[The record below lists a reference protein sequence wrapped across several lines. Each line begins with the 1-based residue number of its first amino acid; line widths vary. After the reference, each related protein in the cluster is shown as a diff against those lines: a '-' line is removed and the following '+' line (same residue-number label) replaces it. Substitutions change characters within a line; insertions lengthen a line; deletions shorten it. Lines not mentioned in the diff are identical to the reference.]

1 MEGDIA
7 VMITRAPLRLA
18 FICVLAAAAGLL
30 AGGAAYVLLNGIGL
44 LTNLA
49 LFGRFEWVL
58 PSFSGLEPS
67 WRLVV
72 VPVIGA
78 LIVTALAKWSPIIR
92 GHGIPEAMEAILRR
106 GSRIQPRTAIAK
118 PVSAAVAIGTG
129 GPFGAEGPIIVTG
142 GAFGSLIG
150 QLFDVSAS
158 ERKVLLASGAA
169 AGMAATFGAPLA
181 SVVIAVE
188 LLLFE
193 FSTRSFI
200 PLVVAVTLAGGV
212 HSAIWGDASLFSV
225 PVHEYAGMAKLPF
238 YAVLGIL
245 CGLLATVVTKG
256 LFFFEYLF
264 RKLPVSTTWH
274 PLIGA
279 VGFGIVGLFV
289 PRALGVGYDAISDV
303 LAGALPMGV
312 LLSLLAAKLLAWWI
326 ALASGTSGGT
336 LAPLLLTSGTF
347 GGIVGLV
354 TARLFPELGITPG
367 AAAVAAMAATFGAST
382 RATFTSIVFLFELTR
397 DYQIILPLMLASV
410 MADLVTY
417 ALLRESL
424 MTEKLARR
432 GVKVSTDI
440 SQDALE
446 AAHVRDFMTVQ
457 VVTIP
462 ESANVG
468 EARALVTK
476 MGHSAYPLVN
486 AKGYCIGIVRRQHLT
501 GVLDDSMPVR
511 AAARMEVISVS
522 PGDTALTA
530 MLRMTEEDVD
540 HLPVI
545 EKGNLVGICTRSD
558 VLRARASHQNAET
571 REGGWI
577 SQWKNRRAH
586 QTDPR
591 AAG

>member
-1 MEGDIA
+1 MC
-7 VMITRAPLRLA
+7 LLA
-18 FICVLAAAAGLL
+18 GAAGLL

-49 LFGRFEWVL
+49 LFGRFEWAL

-72 VPVIGA
+72 VPVVGA

-92 GHGIPEAMEAILRR
+92 GHGIPEAMEAILKR

-118 PVSAAVAIGTG
+118 PISAAVAIGTG

-142 GAFGSLIG
+142 GSLGSLIG

-200 PLVVAVTLAGGV
+200 PLVVAVTLAAGV
-212 HSAIWGDASLFSV
+212 HAALFGDASLFSV
-225 PVHEYAGMAKLPF
+225 PPHEYAGIAKLPF
-238 YAVLGIL
+238 YIVLGVL

-256 LFFFEYLF
+256 LFFFEYVF
-264 RKLPVSTTWH
+264 RKLPVSITWH
-274 PLIGA
+274 PVIGA
-279 VGFGIVGLFV
+279 IGFGIVGLFV

-303 LAGALPMGV
+303 LAGTLPIGALV
-312 LLSLLAAKLLAWWI
+312 TLLAAKLLAWWI

-336 LAPLLLTSGTF
+336 LAPVLLTSGTF
-347 GGIVGLV
+347 GGIVGLI
-354 TARLFPELGITPG
+354 ASRFFPELGITPG
-367 AAAVAAMAATFGAST
+367 AAAVVAMAATFGAAT

-397 DYQIILPLMLASV
+397 DYEIILPLMLASV

-432 GVKVSTDI
+432 GVRVSTDI

-446 AAHVRDFMTVQ
+446 AAHVREFMTSDVIT
-457 VVTIP
+457 VP
-462 ESANVG
+462 ETSTVG
-468 EARALVTK
+468 EARTLMARF
-476 MGHSAYPLVN
+476 GHSAYPLVN
-486 AKGYCIGIVRRQHLT
+486 AGGYCIGIVRRQHLA
-501 GVLDDSMPVR
+501 GVLDDKLPVR
-511 AAARMEVISVS
+511 AAARMEVISVR
-522 PGDTALTA
+522 PDDTALTA
-530 MLRMTEEDVD
+530 MLRMTEEDID

-545 EKGNLVGICTRSD
+545 ERGSLVGICTRSD
-558 VLRARASHQNAET
+558 VLRARAKHHAAES
-571 REGGWI
+571 REQGWI
-577 SQWKNRRAH
+577 SGWKRRMSS
-586 QTDPR
+586 QPQQSSRDR
-591 AAG
+591 A